1 MINKLEKIFE
11 AYLMA
16 TGKNPQDCSIRMGVE
31 SDWLCSKAKSYLDMD
46 KTGLLSILT
55 MIEAYKTFIKEHQCT
70 IEDLINGEWDDL
82 KPKFDRLRKLLYEG
96 EVGEVYN
103 KFINLIIKHASVLGK
118 NYTKEDIE
126 KIKKIENIITKAIEK
141 FNNKYSFKHE
151 KFSEGETK
159 INKNVTILPRLY
171 RFQHLKLFVDKMKNA
186 SEDNF
191 ICMALIDRTN
201 EKIEDEY
208 YDNNLDSFFAFG
220 FKNNGTVWV
229 VSDRVTYDSPEGAF
243 KSRNPGRAMRDKID
257 YDWLPYYNLDK
268 IKQSNEHVNQIL
280 LPFNNNARENGH
292 NIVDLFDDEGI
303 IYSTLIMT
311 LIYNKYFCNSIEENF
326 NRKYFS
332 SEVKLLPHKDS
343 KTLVSCNELQL
354 PIPPNNIKAY
364 SYRYEGKSY
373 SNSIFDYLIDQYPLK
388 TELPTLKSFIGDKET
403 VEKYIWWNIRKQ
415 QKDHIETCLKEQD
428 NYEGRKKLEEWQRIN
443 ITKNIK
449 SIIKTIIE
457 TPDRDGFKDNYK
469 NSYCSDEKDNRKMF
483 WESFRDDDNLDT
495 YSLKTFENEHKQ
507 SFARYDGYTETD
519 YGNIYYSLY
528 GTRNYIWFAND
539 NDRKYCEIELIL
551 RSHSDLEKFFNLANG
566 ELPKVLSKHFYSRSG
581 AYSLYSWKPYTGN
594 SILEFTDPM
603 NEIRDPFEDFGCH
616 ISIVLSKSK
625 LKELKRKINKGA

>member
-1 MINKLEKIFE
+1 MINKLNEIFE
-11 AYLMA
+11 AYLVA
-16 TGKNPQDCSIRMGVE
+16 TGKDPTNDSIRLGIE
-31 SDWLCSKAKSYLDMD
+31 SDFLCHRAKDYMNVDN
-46 KTGLLSILT
+46 TGLLSILT

-70 IEDLINGEWDDL
+70 IEDLINGEWNDL

-118 NYTKEDIE
+118 SYTKEDIE

-151 KFSEGETK
+151 KFSEGEIK

-171 RFQHLKLFVDKMKNA
+171 RFQHLKLFVDKMKNE

-220 FKNNGTVWV
+220 FKNNGVVWV

-257 YDWLPYYNLDK
+257 YDWLPYYKLDK
-268 IKQSNEHVNQIL
+268 IKQSNEHVNQVL
-280 LPFNNNARENGH
+280 LPFNDNARESGY

-311 LIYNKYFCNSIEENF
+311 LIYNKYFCNSIEEP

-332 SEVKLLPHKDS
+332 SEVKALPNLVLSLVLKD
-343 KTLVSCNELQL
+343 ELQIAL
-354 PIPPNNIKAY
+354 PSNDITASSFMYDDNI
-364 SYRYEGKSY
+364 Y
-373 SNSIFDYLIDQYPLK
+373 SNSMYDYLIKQYPLK
-388 TELPTLKSFIGDKET
+388 VEVPVLKSFIGDRKEA
-403 VEKYIWWNIRKQ
+403 VKYVWWNVRKQ
-415 QKDHIETCLKEQD
+415 QKDYIETCLKEQD
-428 NYEGRKKLEEWQRIN
+428 NYEGRKKLEDWQQIN
-443 ITKNIK
+443 ISKNIK
-449 SIIKTIIE
+449 SIVKTIIE
-457 TPDRDGFKDNYK
+457 TPDRNGFKDNYK
-469 NSYCSDEKDNRKMF
+469 NSYYNDKNDKRKLF
-483 WESFRDDDNLDT
+483 WEAFRDDDKLDT

-551 RSHSDLEKFFNLANG
+551 RSHSDLEKFFNIAN
-566 ELPKVLSKHFYSRSG
+566 EEIPQVLRKHFYSRSS
-581 AYSLYSWKPYTGN
+581 ACTLYSWKPYTGN

-603 NEIRDPFEDFGCH
+603 NEIKDPFEDFGCH
-616 ISIVLSKSK
+616 ISIILSKSK
-625 LKELKRKINKGA
+625 LKQLKRTLNKE

>member
-1 MINKLEKIFE
+1 MINELNEIFE
-11 AYLMA
+11 AYLKA
-16 TGKNPQDCSIRMGVE
+16 TGKDPTDNSIRFGVE
-31 SDWLCSKAKSYLDMD
+31 SDALCHKAKSYLDID
-46 KTGLLSILT
+46 NTGLLSILT
-55 MIEAYKTFIKEHQCT
+55 MREAYKSFIKEHYYT
-70 IEDLINGEWDDL
+70 IEELLNGNWYEE
-82 KPKFDRLRKLLYEG
+82 KKKFIHVEYLLNSG
-96 EVGEVYN
+96 KAGEVYN
-103 KFINLIIKHASVLGK
+103 KFIDLIIKHASVLGK
-118 NYTKEDIE
+118 NYTEEDIE
-126 KIKKIENIITKAIEK
+126 SIKKIENIITKAIEK
-141 FNNKYSFKHE
+141 FNDKYSFKHE

-220 FKNNGTVWV
+220 FKNNGIVWV

-243 KSRNPGRAMRDKID
+243 KSRNPSRAMRDKID
-257 YDWLPYYNLDK
+257 YDWLPYYKLDK
-268 IKQSNEHVNQIL
+268 IKQSNEHVNQVL
-280 LPFNNNARENGH
+280 LPFNDNAKENGY

-311 LIYNKYFCNSIEENF
+311 LIYNKYFCNPIEENF

-332 SEVKLLPHKDS
+332 SEIKLLPLNDS
-343 KTLVSCNELQL
+343 KALVSCNELQL
-354 PIPPNNIKAY
+354 PILPNDIKADTY
-364 SYRYEGKSY
+364 IYEGKSY

-403 VEKYIWWNIRKQ
+403 AEKYIWWNIRKQ
-415 QKDHIETCLKEQD
+415 QKDHIEACLKEQD

-443 ITKNIK
+443 IAKNIK
-449 SIIKTIIE
+449 SIVKTIIE
-457 TPDRDGFKDNYK
+457 TLDRDGFKNNYK

-483 WESFRDDDNLDT
+483 WEAFRDDDNLDT

-507 SFARYDGYTETD
+507 SFARYDDYAETE

-528 GTRNYIWFAND
+528 GTRNYIWFAGD

-551 RSHSDLEKFFNLANG
+551 RSHSDLEKFFNITNEEIPQALR
-566 ELPKVLSKHFYSRSG
+566 KHFYSRSG
-581 AYSLYSWKPYTGN
+581 ACTLYSWKPYTGN

-603 NEIRDPFEDFGCH
+603 NEIKDPFEDFGCH
-616 ISIVLSKSK
+616 ISIILSKSK
-625 LKELKRKINKGA
+625 LKELKRKIIKN